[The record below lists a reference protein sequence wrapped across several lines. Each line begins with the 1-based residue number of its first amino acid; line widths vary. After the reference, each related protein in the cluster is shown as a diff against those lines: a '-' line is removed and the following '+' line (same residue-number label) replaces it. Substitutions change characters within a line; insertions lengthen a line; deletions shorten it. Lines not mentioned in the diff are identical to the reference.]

1 MRKICIFLLFLF
13 CGNVLRAQVNPAVK
27 DTTKTQFSVGKV
39 ELQNPP
45 SILSA
50 YKYDPVTDRYIYTNS
65 VDGFSI
71 NYPII
76 LTPKEYEDLVLKE
89 SRRDYF
95 RKKSDAI
102 DGKKAG
108 SEAAKKDLLPRY
120 YINSSLFE
128 SIFGSN
134 TIDVKPTGSV
144 EMDLGVRYTKQDNP
158 SFSPRNRSSLTFD
171 FDQRI
176 SMSLMGKVGT
186 RLEVNANYDTQS
198 TFAFQNLFKLAYT
211 PF

>member
-13 CGNVLRAQVNPAVK
+13 CGNVLRAQVNPTVQ

-39 ELQNPP
+39 EIGNPP

-50 YKYDPVTDRYIYTNS
+50 YRYDPITDRYIYTSS
-65 VDGFSI
+65 VDGFNI
-71 NYPII
+71 NYPIV

-102 DGKKAG
+102 DGKKSG
-108 SEAAKKDLLPRY
+108 SEAAKKNLLPRY
-120 YINSSLFE
+120 YINSGLFE

-144 EMDLGVRYTKQDNP
+144 GNGLGDSVYQT
-158 SFSPRNRSSLTFD
+158 
-171 FDQRI
+171 
-176 SMSLMGKVGT
+176 G
-186 RLEVNANYDTQS
+186 
-198 TFAFQNLFKLAYT
+198 
-211 PF
+211 